1 MIKGS
6 PRWWIR
12 NAVIALGSAFFLAF
26 GIDALVS
33 AYRLRNA
40 LEFIVYFFSS
50 SFIILISLVGLL
62 YPALQIHAFFRERKS
77 GGDENHA

>member
-1 MIKGS
+1 MGT

-26 GIDALVS
+26 GIDTLVG

-40 LEFIVYFFSS
+40 HLFIIYFFSS
-50 SFIILISLVGLL
+50 NFIILISLVGLL
-62 YPALQIHAFFRERKS
+62 YPILQIHTFFRARK
-77 GGDENHA
+77 GKGHDEENA

>member
-1 MIKGS
+1 MGT

-12 NAVIALGSAFFLAF
+12 NAVIALGAAFFLAF
-26 GIDALVS
+26 GIEALVA

-40 LEFIVYFFSS
+40 HEFIVYFFSS

-62 YPALQIHAFFRERKS
+62 YPALQIHAYWRERR
-77 GGDENHA
+77 GRGNGRA

>member
-1 MIKGS
+1 MGT

-12 NAVIALGSAFFLAF
+12 NAVIALGSVFFLAF
-26 GIDALVS
+26 GVESLVS

-40 LEFIVYFFSS
+40 HEFIVYFFSS

-62 YPALQIHAFFRERKS
+62 YPVLQIHAFLRARKAARYE
-77 GGDENHA
+77 ENL

>member
-1 MIKGS
+1 MGT

-26 GIDALVS
+26 GVEALVA

-40 LEFIVYFFSS
+40 HEFIVYFFSS

-62 YPALQIHAFFRERKS
+62 YPLLQIHAFFRARK
-77 GGDENHA
+77 GEGHDDQP

>member
-1 MIKGS
+1 MGT

-26 GIDALVS
+26 GIDTLLG

-40 LEFIVYFFSS
+40 HLFIIYFFSS
-50 SFIILISLVGLL
+50 NFIILISLVGLL
-62 YPALQIHAFFRERKS
+62 YPILQIVAFFRAGK
-77 GGDENHA
+77 GKGHDDDED

>member
-1 MIKGS
+1 MGT

-12 NAVIALGSAFFLAF
+12 IIVIALGSAFFLAF
-26 GIDALVS
+26 GIESLTA

-40 LEFIVYFFSS
+40 HEFIVYFFSS

-62 YPALQIHAFFRERKS
+62 YPILQIYTFYRTVK
-77 GGDENHA
+77 GGPHEE